1 MKKAIQIDGKD
12 NVATTTSDVKKG
24 EEVEVLSPQGEV
36 ILRAKP
42 VENIIF
48 GHKISL
54 KNIKTRENIIK
65 YGEILGVASRPIRL
79 GEWVHT
85 HNLESGRLPTSKLEE
100 KA

>member
-36 ILRAKP
+36 ILKTKS
-42 VENIIF
+42 VEDIIF

-54 KNIKTRENIIK
+54 TDIKTRGNIVK
-65 YGEILGVASRPIRL
+65 YGEVLGVAFQPIKL

-100 KA
+100 NV

>member
-1 MKKAIQIDGKD
+1 VKKAIQLDMAD
-12 NVATTTSDVKKG
+12 NVATMTLDVIKG
-24 EEVEVLSPQGEV
+24 EEVEVLSPQGKV
-36 ILRAKP
+36 ILRTKP

-65 YGEILGVASRPIRL
+65 YGEILGVASQPIKL

-100 KA
+100 NA

>member
-1 MKKAIQIDGKD
+1 MKKAIQIDGMD

-24 EEVEVLSPQGEV
+24 EDVEVLSPQGEV
-36 ILRAKP
+36 ILKTKP
-42 VENIIF
+42 LEDIIF
-48 GHKISL
+48 GHKMSL
-54 KNIKTRENIIK
+54 TDIKTREKIVK
-65 YGEILGVASRPIRL
+65 YGEVLGVASQPIKL